1 MSDDLVKRLR
11 QPWDADRSIMS
22 QTGRWMV
29 ERKEAADRIEELEA
43 KGLANRVAIMRL
55 EAKLANAVEGFE
67 ELARLGNG
75 DRYGNSF
82 GNLIAQKYI
91 AELTGGK
98 DE

>member
-11 QPWDADRSIMS
+11 GWAKDIQEGSTAIWAMDQDL
-22 QTGRWMV
+22 
-29 ERKEAADRIEELEA
+29 KEAADRIEELEA
-43 KGLANRVAIMRL
+43 KLA
-55 EAKLANAVEGFE
+55 KAVEGFE

-82 GNLIAQKYI
+82 GNLIAQRYI